1 MGNRVMFEMVSS
13 GKSLAT
19 GFRSHASTALR
30 HPAKFAFSKPFGI
43 VWTLYAAT
51 YTVANSTE
59 TLATEFH
66 QAAAGVITFIAT
78 TVVNVPLGV
87 WKDLRFA
94 HLFGAG
100 AVAGKT
106 GLTTSPALARVKVPK
121 AAAATFVVRDAVTI
135 YGCFTLAPWLAGA
148 VPDEYLTNPHA
159 KAAFAQLTV
168 PMLSQ
173 VVATPV
179 HLLGLDLYNRQHGI
193 SIGDRA
199 SRVRRDLPYATV
211 VRCMRIIPAFGIG
224 CLANVELR
232 SHFHRVSPV
241 EEHDSLEAIK
251 IRGI

>member
-1 MGNRVMFEMVSS
+1 MFEMVSS
-13 GKSLAT
+13 GKSLVA
-19 GFRSHASTALR
+19 GFRSHAATAIR
-30 HPAKFAFSKPFGI
+30 HPGKFVFSKPFGI
-43 VWTLYAAT
+43 VWTLYAVT

-66 QAAAGVITFIAT
+66 QAAVGAITFIST

-94 HLFGAG
+94 HMFGAG
-100 AVAGKT
+100 SVAGKT
-106 GLTTSPALARVKVPK
+106 ALKTAAPTLARVKVPK

-148 VPDEYLTNPHA
+148 VPDEYLANPHA
-159 KAAFAQLTV
+159 KAALAQLTV

-173 VVATPV
+173 VVATPI

-193 SIGDRA
+193 TMGDRA

-232 SHFHRVSPV
+232 SHFHHVSPV
-241 EEHDSLEAIK
+241 EEHHS
-251 IRGI
+251 